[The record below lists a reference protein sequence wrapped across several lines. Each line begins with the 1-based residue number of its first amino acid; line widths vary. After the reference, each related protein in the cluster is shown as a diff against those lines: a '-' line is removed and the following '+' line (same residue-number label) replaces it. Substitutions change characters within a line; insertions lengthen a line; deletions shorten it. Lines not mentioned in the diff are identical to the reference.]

1 MGFLLETGLV
11 AFSNSFSSDILS
23 GKLAVS
29 TGEEEGSARGFQMFW
44 EVSLVPA
51 SPRGRDMF
59 SALATHPQL
68 PVGAVTLSV

>member
-1 MGFLLETGLV
+1 M
-11 AFSNSFSSDILS
+11 
-23 GKLAVS
+23 KRKAVL
-29 TGEEEGSARGFQMFW
+29 GGFQMFW

-51 SPRGRDMF
+51 SPRGRYMF